1 MIEIM
6 FCVPYASMEQRVQEV
21 LQEHPLNYRLKKDIR
36 TIEVKDIRSIKFHGD
51 VIIARGVA
59 ANIIKESD
67 LNIPVIEI
75 PITGYDIIH
84 AVHKCKTQFGARKI
98 ACVGPPEVLYGASC
112 IEQAMDVRLISFKIT
127 REEEG
132 EWIVEK
138 AISAKVDALV
148 GGLMVTKIAASKGIP
163 SITIE
168 SGYES
173 IRQAIDEA
181 IRVAIITRAERAR
194 VERFRTILDY
204 SYEGIIA
211 VDEKGTIAL
220 FNKSAKEIIKIP
232 ETQLIGA
239 HIDEVFPEIGLSKV
253 LQTGK
258 EELETI
264 QKVNE
269 TIISANR
276 VPVFIGQEMVGAV
289 ATFQKVSRIQ
299 EMEEKIRKKM
309 LTKGFTA
316 KYTFQDVIGK
326 SNTMQKAIAIA
337 MQYSTV
343 DSNILLLGETGTGKE
358 LFAQSIHNYSAR
370 RTGPFVA
377 VNCAAIPENL
387 LESELFGYVEG
398 AFTGAIKAG
407 KAGLFELAHN
417 GTIFLDEI
425 SELSLPLQARLLRVL
440 QEKEIVRLGGD
451 RVIPINVRV
460 IAASNKSLKELVR
473 NGTFRKDLLYR
484 IDVLSITIPPL
495 RERKEDIPALIEHY
509 LRQNNRKF
517 GKTICTVTP
526 EAMQLLTEYSW
537 PGNIRELINICE
549 RISII
554 TKGDAVTCADVKAV
568 LLDEEA
574 ACMETSPE
582 SMHFTEIDRTIFEKS
597 EKEIIL
603 AALRQSHFNKKRAA
617 DLLGIDYSTL
627 WRKMKKYSITI
638 A

>member
-1 MIEIM
+1 
-6 FCVPYASMEQRVQEV
+6 
-21 LQEHPLNYRLKKDIR
+21 
-36 TIEVKDIRSIKFHGD
+36 
-51 VIIARGVA
+51 
-59 ANIIKESD
+59 
-67 LNIPVIEI
+67 
-75 PITGYDIIH
+75 
-84 AVHKCKTQFGARKI
+84 
-98 ACVGPPEVLYGASC
+98 SC
-112 IEQAMDVRLISFKIT
+112 IEQVMGVRLFTYKIT

-132 EWIVEK
+132 VWIVEK
-138 AISAKVDALV
+138 ALEAKVEALV

-163 SITIE
+163 TTVIE

-220 FNKSAKEIIKIP
+220 FNKSAKDIINLP
-232 ETQLIGA
+232 ETDLIGS

-269 TIISANR
+269 TTISANR
-276 VPVFIGQEMVGAV
+276 VPVFIGKELVGAV
-289 ATFQKVSRIQ
+289 ATFQKISKIQ

-309 LTKGFTA
+309 YMKGFAA

-326 SNTMQKAIAIA
+326 SPVMQRAIA
-337 MQYSTV
+337 MAMHYSGV

-358 LFAQSIHNYSAR
+358 LFAQSIHNHSSR
-370 RTGPFVA
+370 RSGPFVA
-377 VNCAAIPENL
+377 INCAAIPENL

-398 AFTGAIKAG
+398 AFTGAVKQG
-407 KAGLFELAHN
+407 KAGLFEIAHN

-460 IAASNKSLKELVR
+460 IAASNRSLKELVKE
-473 NGTFRKDLLYR
+473 GKFRKDLLYR

-495 RERKEDIPALIEHY
+495 RERKEDIPYLIEHY
-509 LRQNNRKF
+509 LKQHNRKF
-517 GKTICTVTP
+517 GKTIRAISD
-526 EAMQLLTEYSW
+526 EAMQILLAYSW
-537 PGNIRELINICE
+537 PGNIRELVNICE
-549 RISII
+549 RLSII
-554 TKGDAVTCADVKAV
+554 TTGETVTCADVKAV
-568 LLDEEA
+568 LLDEET
-574 ACMETSPE
+574 ACIESSSP
-582 SMHFTEIDRTIFEKS
+582 SIRFSEIDSKIFERN
-597 EKEIIL
+597 EKEIIM
-603 AALRQSHFNKKRAA
+603 AALNQSQFNKKQAA
-617 DLLGIDYSTL
+617 KLLGIDYSTL
-627 WRKMKKYSITI
+627 WRKMKKYSISI
-638 A
+638 AQVPQPRW